1 MKITNKTVGWA
12 IPITFVLLTS
22 SLLIIETTNHGCKF
36 FGVDCVY
43 GQLRVLYIIILI
55 TSLLVSLMFLT
66 INLLSGF
73 TYFEYEIKLPRSQRR
88 TLNRLYSKM
97 GEAAMKGDEA
107 EEKRIWET
115 IQRMENR

>member
-12 IPITFVLLTS
+12 IPIMFVLLTS

-36 FGVDCVY
+36 FDVDCVY
-43 GQLRVLYIIILI
+43 GELRMLWIVILI
-55 TSLLVSLMFLT
+55 ISLLVSLMILT
-66 INLLSGF
+66 VNLLAGI

-97 GEAAMKGDEA
+97 GEAAMRGDER
-107 EEKRIWET
+107 EEKRLWET
-115 IQRMENR
+115 IQKMENR